1 MNRVCLILA
10 MYLPTA
16 SSPADEIISFNRH
29 IRPILA
35 ENCFACHGFDP
46 KHREAGLR
54 LDTFA
59 GATDDRD
66 GV

>member
-1 MNRVCLILA
+1 MNRVCMILA
-10 MYLPTA
+10 MCLPTA
-16 SSPADEIISFNRH
+16 SSRADEIISFNRH